1 VTNISYETEQVM
13 VLCNYYSILIS
24 KYIIVKEAVL
34 SLTFTWYQNLTKIRS
49 SVYTHIFCTLR
60 DWNVTT

>member
-1 VTNISYETEQVM
+1 MPWKRVNYKKGDFNVTNISYETEQVM

-34 SLTFTWYQNLTKIRS
+34 SLTLHGTKS
-49 SVYTHIFCTLR
+49 
-60 DWNVTT
+60 